1 MTASERPR
9 FTWCRLEDRYLP
21 VYRCMICKAPCA
33 ARSALEAHSIVE
45 NLLEEGKIKE
55 YFVMTAK
62 KTAGKPAD
70 AVENPGEERYFILE
84 NGKLKP
90 FAAEDF
96 SSAVIYQ
103 ALEAFTVERRFVKPE
118 DKQELLYQG
127 KHPAKQTAPM
137 LVMRDGADTVLGSWE
152 DLEAN
157 PQQLAQVEEVIAVKP
172 VRQVFV
178 LKRK

>member
-33 ARSALEAHSIVE
+33 ARRALDAHPIVDD
-45 NLLEEGKIKE
+45 LLEEGKIKE

-62 KTAGKPAD
+62 KSEGKPA
-70 AVENPGEERYFILE
+70 APVETPGDERYFILE

-103 ALEAFTVERRFVKPE
+103 AIEAFAVERRFVKPE
-118 DKQELLYQG
+118 DKQEVLYQG
-127 KHPAKQTAPM
+127 KRPAKQTVPI
-137 LVMRDGADTVLGSWE
+137 LLMRDGADTLLSSWE
-152 DLEAN
+152 ELDAD
-157 PQQLAQVEEVIAVKP
+157 PRQLAQVEEVVAVKP
-172 VRQVFV
+172 VKQVFV